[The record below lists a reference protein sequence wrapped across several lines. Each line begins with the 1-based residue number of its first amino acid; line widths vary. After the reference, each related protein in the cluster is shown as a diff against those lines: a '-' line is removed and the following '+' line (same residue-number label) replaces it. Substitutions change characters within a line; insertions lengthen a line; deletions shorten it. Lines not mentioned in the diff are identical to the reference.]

1 MKAEGPQNQKETNM
15 GVRKNHAVLGARQL
29 AAYFRTK
36 GKALTLQEYLNAT
49 DAPIATAYLMKWF
62 KSYDLALDW
71 VRKVDPTIFV
81 DLESAAKP
89 APKVAPKPKPAPK
102 AKVKKNDE

>member
-1 MKAEGPQNQKETNM
+1 MEDPQNQKETNM
-15 GVRKNHAVLGARQL
+15 GVRKDHAVLGARQL

-36 GKALTLQEYLNAT
+36 SKVLTLEEYRIAT
-49 DAPIATAYLMKWF
+49 DAPIGMSYLVKWF

-71 VRKVDPTIFV
+71 VRKVDPRIFI
-81 DLESAAKP
+81 DLAP
-89 APKVAPKPKPAPK
+89 APKAAPKAAPKPKPAPK

>member
-1 MKAEGPQNQKETNM
+1 MARPWPSLGRAMANPYISHWRLRQKPTW
-15 GVRKNHAVLGARQL
+15 L
-29 AAYFRTK
+29 
-36 GKALTLQEYLNAT
+36 
-49 DAPIATAYLMKWF
+49 

-71 VRKVDPTIFV
+71 VRKVDPTIFI